1 MDHLSNH
8 ISSHRN
14 NGAHP
19 GASVLLPVYNA
30 ERYLEFAIR
39 SVLSQSYRDFELL
52 LLNDGCSDN
61 SSGIIERFCK
71 QDARC
76 RCLSWPNRGLVA
88 SLNSGIEAARGEILL
103 RMDADD
109 ICRPG
114 RFERQLRYLD
124 AHPECVALSGR
135 FLLIDP
141 DGLPIMEMGDRLT
154 HDQIDAGNLSGAG
167 SFICHPAVAMRK
179 GAVVAAGGYREAFA
193 HAEDLD
199 LFLRLAEI
207 GRLANLP
214 ELLLDYRQHPDSIGY
229 AKRTAQLQATRAAVM
244 AARRRRHLPE
254 MPPLAPVEEAAPV
267 PADIHRMW
275 GWWALS
281 AKNLKTARKHA
292 FKSLRYTPFSPASL
306 RLLACV
312 ARGR

>member
-1 MDHLSNH
+1 MNQLSDH
-8 ISSHRN
+8 SSDT
-14 NGAHP
+14 AP
-19 GASVLLPVYNA
+19 ALPQASVLLPVYNA
-30 ERYLEFAIR
+30 ARYLERAIQ
-39 SVLSQSYRDFELL
+39 SVLAQSFRDFELL
-52 LLNDGCSDN
+52 LLNDGSSDR
-61 SSGIIERFCK
+61 SLEIMQRLAA

-76 RCLSWPNRGLVA
+76 RCLAWPNRGLVA
-88 SLNSGIEAARGEILL
+88 SLNAGIEAARGEILL

-114 RFERQLRYLD
+114 RFERQIRYLA

-135 FLLIDP
+135 YLLIDP

-154 HDQIDAGNLSGAG
+154 HAEIDAGNLSGAG
-167 SFICHPAVAMRK
+167 SFMCHPAVAMRRA
-179 GAVVAAGGYREAFA
+179 AVVAAGGYRAAFA

-199 LFLRLAEI
+199 LFLRLAEN

-244 AARRRRHLPE
+244 AARSRRHLPE
-254 MPPLAPVEEAAPV
+254 MPSPPAACQAAPA
-267 PADIHRMW
+267 PADTHRMW

-281 AKNLKTARKHA
+281 ARNLKTARKHA
-292 FKSLRYTPFSPASL
+292 FKALRYNPFSPASL